1 MTERHSKSLKF
12 ALSVLQDDE
21 HRDVI
26 KEVYLFGSCARGEEN
41 YQSDIDLLVIAD
53 PKITKQQI
61 RNLKNDVC
69 PDDYLLPEVN
79 LIVTD
84 SFKDASS
91 SNQFNKNVRRDG
103 ILLWR
108 RS

>member
-1 MTERHSKSLKF
+1 MTERHNKSLKY
-12 ALSVLQDDE
+12 ALSVLQDD

-26 KEVYLFGSCARGEEN
+26 EEVYLFGSCARGEEN

-61 RNLKNDVC
+61 MDIKSDVC
-69 PDDYLLPEVN
+69 SDDYLLPEVN
-79 LIVTD
+79 IIVTD

-91 SNQFNKNVRRDG
+91 SDQFNKNVRRDG
-103 ILLWR
+103 ILLWKK
-108 RS
+108 S